1 MVHNRWELTVKL
13 LMIKIHIAP
22 ERGTH
27 APYPTSS
34 RHPCF
39 TLESADLLLEL
50 QQRIWDH
57 HKEGSPSA
65 ALECD
70 EPGKADSGSKVS
82 TLCPRASV
90 LTSEQG
96 VEYPTR
102 FFARDFAGNRLEFA
116 AFPTK

>member
-1 MVHNRWELTVKL
+1 MV
-13 LMIKIHIAP
+13 KIHIAP

-27 APYPTSS
+27 APYPSSS

-50 QQRIWDH
+50 QRRIWQH

-70 EPGKADSGSKVS
+70 EPGQANSGSKVS
-82 TLCPRASV
+82 RLFERASTLIV
-90 LTSEQG
+90 GQG

-116 AFPTK
+116 AFPSK